1 MYIKRVLLVKYE
13 TEYEISAKVGG
24 ANMQINILMNLKRIE
39 LDDDGG
45 LVSLLLGRPPSRRR
59 RQSNSKVEPQ
69 IIPQLFVGN

>member
-45 LVSLLLGRPPSRRR
+45 GWSLYSWEGHPLDVDGNL
-59 RQSNSKVEPQ
+59 
-69 IIPQLFVGN
+69 IPRWSPR